1 MPTQQALFGA
11 GRIVF
16 DPGKVVVGEGPKGD
30 FFRDF
35 SVRFNDRR
43 PLWIAYPGIHDPGRC
58 SLEIGHLRCG

>member
-16 DPGKVVVGEGPKGD
+16 DPGKVVVGEGPEGTPV
-30 FFRDF
+30 FRDF

-43 PLWIAYPGIHDPGRC
+43 SLWIACPAFTIQVAAA
-58 SLEIGHLRCG
+58 